1 MSKLWDESI
10 KTGKEMFYK
19 GKTLAQVIIKSND
32 DTRAPLI
39 YGYQSAKESFQGRNF
54 DLEIQEQRDHFEG
67 VDSTVM

>member
-1 MSKLWDESI
+1 MSDWEI
-10 KTGKEMFYK
+10 QQNHGKEMFHK
-19 GKTLAQVIIKSND
+19 GKTLAQIIIASND
-32 DTRAPLI
+32 YTRAPLI